1 MTDRADG
8 LTGFIN
14 RRLLILT
21 LISTILASVISA
33 VYTLTEFNISL
44 KPLLVQKASA
54 VAEVVREDTTLAVD
68 AGVPFHKIKG
78 MDTYLSETVEKYPEL
93 TYLTIT
99 TDRGDIVYQG
109 GNVPD
114 FSFQAAMSLEQGSG
128 TQNVLQASFLT
139 RLLQGGMELTRL
151 LPLGEASSIA
161 TENVWLPLE
170 HDNQRYGAVHVG
182 LDSGFIR
189 TQLTD
194 VFFDIAIVLVAV
206 LLVSFEV
213 VMVVVMFYVSGPV
226 QKSEALLKRQASGD
240 FSVNQNLAGS
250 GSIGRYIRRLNEDS
264 EQLQQRFRKTLA
276 QIGEGQGGVVSSP
289 EEIIKED
296 RPSTNP
302 VRAQLRKLAER
313 FSLLNVLKEQHGNIM
328 DARIPLFVFAFAEE
342 LQKSFMPLFVAEF
355 YEPNPW
361 FSKDIVMGLPISV
374 FMFVI
379 AAATPFAGSW
389 VDRWGN
395 KRLFFWGLIPALAG
409 YLGCAF
415 ASDVYD
421 IIFWRGVTA
430 LGYAIITISCQG
442 YIAAIVSSDNRA
454 KGMAIF
460 VGVLMTATMCGTA
473 LGGIIADRIGYQ
485 PVFLLSA
492 ILAAFAGILAWM
504 MLSSDVDKANKK
516 DAEKAGAG
524 GGALTLFRNPQ
535 FAFIVLF
542 CAIPAKIILT
552 GFLYYMV
559 PLYLVSL
566 DASQSEIGRI
576 MMVYSLVIIPLSPL
590 ASRFADYSGQMK
602 QLVVLGT
609 ILSGVILIS
618 LYGEDSIGRMLLAVA
633 LMGVAHSILKAPLI
647 AAAMEAAE
655 ATPEVGRTTAL
666 GLLRTSERIGSVL
679 GPVMVASLLV
689 VYSFAEAMAIIGTGI
704 VITGIVMGIYMHLS
718 ARKQEITS

>member
-1 MTDRADG
+1 MTDHADG

-14 RRLLILT
+14 RRLLVLT
-21 LISTILASVISA
+21 LVSTILASVISA
-33 VYTLTEFNISL
+33 IYTLTEFNIAL
-44 KPLLVQKASA
+44 KPLLIQKASA

-68 AGVPFHKIKG
+68 VGVPFHKIKG
-78 MDTYLSETVEKYPEL
+78 MDTYLSDTVAKYPEL
-93 TYLTIT
+93 TYLAIT
-99 TDRGDIVYQG
+99 TAQGDIVYQG
-109 GNVPD
+109 GTLSD
-114 FSFQAAMSLEQGSG
+114 ASFQSTMSGQQDLASQDM
-128 TQNVLQASFLT
+128 LQANFLT
-139 RLLQGGMELTRL
+139 RLLQGSMELVQL
-151 LPLGEASSIA
+151 LPLGDKSGVAA
-161 TENVWLPLE
+161 ENIWLPLE
-170 HDNQRYGAVHVG
+170 HNGQRYGAVHVG
-182 LDSGFIR
+182 LDTGFIR

-240 FSVNQNLAGS
+240 FSVNQNLHGS
-250 GSIGRYIRRLNEDS
+250 GSIGRYIRSLNQDS
-264 EQLQQRFRKTLA
+264 QQLQQRFRNTLD
-276 QIGEGQGGVVSSP
+276 QISEGQGRVISSP
-289 EEIIKED
+289 EEITPTDKT
-296 RPSTNP
+296 SSSP
-302 VRAQLRKLAER
+302 VRTRLRKLAER
-313 FSLLNVLKEQHGNIM
+313 FSLMNVLKEQHGSIM

-415 ASDVYD
+415 ASNVYD

-492 ILAAFAGILAWM
+492 FLAAFAGVLAWM
-504 MLSSDVDKANKK
+504 MLSSDIDKDSKK
-516 DAEKAGAG
+516 SDKKAGAS
-524 GGALTLFRNPQ
+524 GGAMALFRNTQ

-609 ILSGVILIS
+609 ILSGIILIS
-618 LYGEDSIGRMLLAVA
+618 LYGEDSVARMLLAVA

-689 VYSFAEAMAIIGTGI
+689 VYSFAEAMAIVGTGI
-704 VITGIVMGIYMHLS
+704 VITGIVMGVFMHLS
-718 ARKQEITS
+718 AKKQEATS

>member
-1 MTDRADG
+1 
-8 LTGFIN
+8 
-14 RRLLILT
+14 
-21 LISTILASVISA
+21 
-33 VYTLTEFNISL
+33 
-44 KPLLVQKASA
+44 
-54 VAEVVREDTTLAVD
+54 
-68 AGVPFHKIKG
+68 
-78 MDTYLSETVEKYPEL
+78 
-93 TYLTIT
+93 
-99 TDRGDIVYQG
+99 
-109 GNVPD
+109 
-114 FSFQAAMSLEQGSG
+114 
-128 TQNVLQASFLT
+128 
-139 RLLQGGMELTRL
+139 
-151 LPLGEASSIA
+151 
-161 TENVWLPLE
+161 
-170 HDNQRYGAVHVG
+170 
-182 LDSGFIR
+182 
-189 TQLTD
+189 
-194 VFFDIAIVLVAV
+194 
-206 LLVSFEV
+206 
-213 VMVVVMFYVSGPV
+213 
-226 QKSEALLKRQASGD
+226 
-240 FSVNQNLAGS
+240 
-250 GSIGRYIRRLNEDS
+250 
-264 EQLQQRFRKTLA
+264 
-276 QIGEGQGGVVSSP
+276 
-289 EEIIKED
+289 
-296 RPSTNP
+296 
-302 VRAQLRKLAER
+302 
-313 FSLLNVLKEQHGNIM
+313 M

-492 ILAAFAGILAWM
+492 ILAAFAGVLAWM
-504 MLSSDVDKANKK
+504 MLSSDVDRTSKK
-516 DAEKAGAG
+516 DTKKAGAG
-524 GGALTLFRNPQ
+524 GGALALFRNPQ

-689 VYSFAEAMAIIGTGI
+689 VYSFAEAMAIVGTGI
-704 VITGIVMGIYMHLS
+704 VITGIVMGAYMHLS

>member
-1 MTDRADG
+1 
-8 LTGFIN
+8 
-14 RRLLILT
+14 
-21 LISTILASVISA
+21 
-33 VYTLTEFNISL
+33 
-44 KPLLVQKASA
+44 
-54 VAEVVREDTTLAVD
+54 
-68 AGVPFHKIKG
+68 
-78 MDTYLSETVEKYPEL
+78 
-93 TYLTIT
+93 
-99 TDRGDIVYQG
+99 
-109 GNVPD
+109 
-114 FSFQAAMSLEQGSG
+114 
-128 TQNVLQASFLT
+128 
-139 RLLQGGMELTRL
+139 
-151 LPLGEASSIA
+151 
-161 TENVWLPLE
+161 
-170 HDNQRYGAVHVG
+170 
-182 LDSGFIR
+182 
-189 TQLTD
+189 
-194 VFFDIAIVLVAV
+194 
-206 LLVSFEV
+206 
-213 VMVVVMFYVSGPV
+213 MVVVMFYVSGPV

-240 FSVNQNLAGS
+240 FSVNQNLHGS
-250 GSIGRYIRRLNEDS
+250 GSIGRYIRSLNQDS
-264 EQLQQRFRKTLA
+264 QQLQQRFRNTLD
-276 QIGEGQGGVVSSP
+276 QISEGQGRVISSP
-289 EEIIKED
+289 EEITPTDKT
-296 RPSTNP
+296 SSSP
-302 VRAQLRKLAER
+302 VRTRLRKLAER
-313 FSLLNVLKEQHGNIM
+313 FSLMNVLKEQHGSIM

-415 ASDVYD
+415 ASNVYD

-492 ILAAFAGILAWM
+492 FLAAFAGVLAWM
-504 MLSSDVDKANKK
+504 MLSSDIDKDSKK
-516 DAEKAGAG
+516 SDKKAGAS
-524 GGALTLFRNPQ
+524 GGAMALFRNTQ

-609 ILSGVILIS
+609 ILSGIILIS
-618 LYGEDSIGRMLLAVA
+618 LYGEDSVARMLLAVA

-689 VYSFAEAMAIIGTGI
+689 VYSFAEAMAIVGTGI
-704 VITGIVMGIYMHLS
+704 VITGIVMGVFMHLS
-718 ARKQEITS
+718 AKKQEATS